1 MTRRTSKYVAKQK
14 KYFSRPN
21 AVKKRG
27 FVPGVALAS
36 RIGLHVSR
44 TKPITGN
51 FFASV
56 KAKIAERG
64 LAFAPVAA

>member
-1 MTRRTSKYVAKQK
+1 MGLKFGSTFGTLQV
-14 KYFSRPN
+14 
-21 AVKKRG
+21 G
-27 FVPGVALAS
+27 MAS

-56 KAKIAERG
+56 RAQIASRG
-64 LAFAPVAA
+64 LALAPVAA